1 MRVFLSQRVV
11 NLKSTILTLFTVF
24 IFVGCGGNQP
34 LPIAEDNGMN
44 HNQNM
49 KSVKKVE
56 AKEEYERTISYQD
69 IITKINDIN
78 TKKKENQRIK
88 EIVKEYKYNTSD
100 DDSKN
105 SAREKALNQVKI
117 IILEEIGVFVESY
130 LELNK
135 IVTDE
140 KYHKQFKQEI
150 KNLTAGIIKTKI
162 LDEKYDGKT
171 YFVKA
176 SVLVDPDSVSE
187 GISEILKIKANQS
200 EIKKLNA
207 LLSSKENEIDM
218 RSQETIALQKKITN
232 QEFLNMA
239 KEEEL
244 KTIQFQLQQAQAK
257 LHKYAIEEQRLQG
270 ELGQIQQKVNQAI
283 QRIQSKSQKA
293 CMMSLGM
300 TESEVKNA
308 LGSPDGS
315 DTFCNQELRSDCD
328 TKLVYGRVSLYF
340 DGKTRILRA
349 GLGCN

>member
-1 MRVFLSQRVV
+1 VKKLLSFV
-11 NLKSTILTLFTVF
+11 SF
-24 IFVGCGGNQP
+24 IFIFGGCTPQP
-34 LPIAEDNGMN
+34 NVTQTTPKDEPKASIE
-44 HNQNM
+44 
-49 KSVKKVE
+49 KS
-56 AKEEYERTISYQD
+56 EEFERTISYQD

-88 EIVKEYKYNTSD
+88 EIVKEYQYNVSD

-105 SAREKALNQVKI
+105 SAREKALNQVKV

-162 LDEKYDGKT
+162 LDEKYNGKQ
-171 YFVKA
+171 YYVKA

-207 LLSSKENEIDM
+207 LLESKENEIDM

-244 KTIQFQLQQAQAK
+244 KTIQVQLQHAQRK
-257 LHKYAIEEQRLQG
+257 LQKYEIEEQRLQG
-270 ELGQIQQKVNQAI
+270 ELGQIQQKVNQAM
-283 QRIQSKSQKA
+283 QRIENNSKKA
-293 CMMSLGM
+293 CYIRPGM
-300 TESEVKNA
+300 TRTEVKQI
-308 LGSPDGS
+308 LGEPDGGLS
-315 DTFCNQELRSDCD
+315 HTGNLI
-328 TKLVYGRVSLYF
+328 YGRVTINFPYMGQIVSS
-340 DGKTRILRA
+340 IS
-349 GLGCN
+349 GCY